1 MLKPGPAKLGFVA
14 YREASSTM
22 ADRVH
27 NYDYPVDVNSNTAA
41 AKVIKYVGTKRRVLE
56 IGCGP
61 GSITKYLKTLNHC
74 SVVGLEVDPE
84 AIRLV
89 SPFCEKVLS
98 VDLNNADWT
107 KLADEIGLFQTIIAA
122 DVLEHLYDPWSV
134 LAQLRPLLDVNGEI
148 VVSLPHIGHAA
159 ITACLLNGSFEYR
172 DWGLLD
178 RTHIRFFDLAGID
191 ALFQSSAYKI
201 TDVSFVITHPEE
213 TEFANVWAKLDET
226 TRQILRKPHHSDVY
240 QVVVKAVP
248 DDSKGE
254 AISVASVIA
263 NTSSTMKGNVSLRA
277 NFMNLLRRIKT

>member
-1 MLKPGPAKLGFVA
+1 
-14 YREASSTM
+14 M

-41 AKVIKYVGTKRRVLE
+41 AKVIQFVGSKKRVLE

-89 SPFCEKVLS
+89 SPFCEQVLS
-98 VDLNNADWT
+98 VDLNNADWN
-107 KLADEIGLFQTIIAA
+107 KLAEEIGLFQTIVAA

-134 LAQLRPLLDVNGEI
+134 LTQLRPLLDIDGEV
-148 VVSLPHIGHAA
+148 VVSLPHVGHAA
-159 ITACLLNGSFEYR
+159 ITACLLNGSFEYK

-201 TDVSFVITHPEE
+201 IDVSFVITHPEE

-226 TRQILRKPHHSDVY
+226 TRQVLRRPHHSDVY

-248 DDSKGE
+248 DHGKGE
-254 AISVASVIA
+254 AVSVASSIT
-263 NTSSTMKGNVSLRA
+263 NLSNSTKGNVSRKT
-277 NFMNLLRRIKT
+277 NFMNLLRRLKA